1 MENEQHTPPAPP
13 PFDDVGSGNNYQ
25 DNRKSF
31 FGMAS
36 VAHAFNRFPLTF
48 LSALLMLFVLEIAV
62 ITGDF
67 NPGVITGCSLALNLT
82 LAVYLLAEMFNWE
95 RKNLN
100 IYQGIAIAV
109 SVVFGVIMGLSS
121 EADGWLVK
129 STLSLQAVSAAII
142 LFPPLRGRIEGWRF
156 SWTQIISALVCAII
170 SFLIGI
176 ASGVLNYAAK
186 SLLGM
191 SPEVLTMILSVLFLL
206 SVNLLI
212 LLCRTPDIG
221 ESELSRPDKS
231 EKFLSIVGLYVFA
244 PLLGLFMVILLSYLL
259 ILLSQMTIPRGTIG
273 WSVTFW
279 VCAVYC
285 VMYALYPSHSRLPR
299 WFKIVINKGLP
310 AASIAFLVLMDLALI
325 YRIMDYGLTP
335 SRVYGLIFTLCGY
348 GIFGKMLWNG
358 IKKIWIVP
366 AVYASAFFLTSFFP
380 IANITE
386 LCKMT
391 GRISDEYQLQEM
403 NPDETDSDTYNKEEA
418 EDMTDGADTILNAQ
432 TAPVIPDDTDSPDD
446 TDHSEAMPP
455 RKGYDSVDEFD
466 HNTIILMSPPDLP
479 VSIPAKADYVRGF
492 SVSDYKYGAVDEHY
506 VIDIQG
512 YKAEIPVDS
521 LCRLDGVAR
530 LKPFEIKC
538 INSRDATMS
547 IFFVEII
554 QKINASGEVTGVRVS
569 SLNGYLFTRKKYIH
583 KK

>member
-1 MENEQHTPPAPP
+1 
-13 PFDDVGSGNNYQ
+13 
-25 DNRKSF
+25 
-31 FGMAS
+31 
-36 VAHAFNRFPLTF
+36 
-48 LSALLMLFVLEIAV
+48 
-62 ITGDF
+62 
-67 NPGVITGCSLALNLT
+67 
-82 LAVYLLAEMFNWE
+82 
-95 RKNLN
+95 
-100 IYQGIAIAV
+100 
-109 SVVFGVIMGLSS
+109 
-121 EADGWLVK
+121 
-129 STLSLQAVSAAII
+129 
-142 LFPPLRGRIEGWRF
+142 
-156 SWTQIISALVCAII
+156 
-170 SFLIGI
+170 
-176 ASGVLNYAAK
+176 
-186 SLLGM
+186 
-191 SPEVLTMILSVLFLL
+191 
-206 SVNLLI
+206 
-212 LLCRTPDIG
+212 
-221 ESELSRPDKS
+221 
-231 EKFLSIVGLYVFA
+231 
-244 PLLGLFMVILLSYLL
+244 
-259 ILLSQMTIPRGTIG
+259 
-273 WSVTFW
+273 
-279 VCAVYC
+279 
-285 VMYALYPSHSRLPR
+285 
-299 WFKIVINKGLP
+299 
-310 AASIAFLVLMDLALI
+310 
-325 YRIMDYGLTP
+325 
-335 SRVYGLIFTLCGY
+335 
-348 GIFGKMLWNG
+348 
-358 IKKIWIVP
+358 
-366 AVYASAFFLTSFFP
+366 
-380 IANITE
+380 
-386 LCKMT
+386 MT